1 VGGGP
6 ASLPGVILQ
15 APRTERYLVETHAC
29 KAGDSWEALSK
40 EKYGDATAAAALRE
54 FNQNYPR
61 ADGLI
66 RAKGE
71 IAPGEKVYIPPLKV
85 LERHGL
91 KLGSAPAKPGSAAAT
106 STLPGMPGK

>member
-1 VGGGP
+1 
-6 ASLPGVILQ
+6 LQ
-15 APRTERYLVETHAC
+15 APRTERYLVETYAC
-29 KAGDSWEALSK
+29 KTGDSWEKLSK
-40 EKYGDATAAAALRE
+40 EKYGDETAAAALRE

-61 ADGLI
+61 AEGLI

-91 KLGSAPAKPGSAAAT
+91 KLGPTPAKLGAGSAT